1 MKSKLIHEQGEKT
14 FALAFEPGDEVV
26 AELTNFANENHLDAA
41 SFTAI
46 GAFSNATLGYFDVE
60 KKEYEKIPVHE
71 QVEVLSLLGNVA
83 LGPDG
88 TPKLHAHLV
97 VGKADGTVHG
107 GHLLEAHVR
116 PTLEVI
122 VEESPEHLAR
132 WLDPETGLALLA
144 AGSEP

>member
-60 KKEYEKIPVHE
+60 KKEYKKIPADE
-71 QVEVLSLLGNVA
+71 QVEVLSLVGDVA
-83 LGPDG
+83 PFEGE
-88 TPKLHAHLV
+88 PKLHAHWWLAGQTARRGV
-97 VGKADGTVHG
+97 ATFLKPTSN
-107 GHLLEAHVR
+107 R
-116 PTLEVI
+116 PW
-122 VEESPEHLAR
+122 R
-132 WLDPETGLALLA
+132 
-144 AGSEP
+144 